1 MSCVTTIN
9 VNIVSYT
16 IQYDTIRYNTIQFD
30 TSQRSLIQ
38 YMMNMVARVFPQRY
52 PSTCAYLPGA
62 TMSGLI
68 RPSAVGPLDE
78 K

>member
-16 IQYDTIRYNTIQFD
+16 IQYNTIQFD
-30 TSQRSLIQ
+30 TSQLSLIQ